1 MKKTIVFLLLVISF
15 ITVLAGDVIKVLQV
29 YSGGKKVSIPV
40 SNIDSLKHSLYD
52 ADSILHSDYT
62 TSTFYAIDRDYQI
75 PIASIDSIVI
85 GEIDMQQFEAQ
96 TKVIMDFINEQTELE
111 LNTFQ
116 TNLLSWLNANEF
128 IQEATINE
136 SKDFITI
143 LFKNGMDFYIDFQD
157 MSIYDGIDQTNAK
170 VAPKK
175 AIYNDSDGFHDVSSQ
190 TNERII
196 DNPNI
201 LFIKG
206 MDMFGSSLVYTAEKG
221 FLDYID
227 SSPVEYVV
235 DFSNESLD
243 FVIKNFADYGIII
256 ISQTHGGGGGS
267 FMVSRESQTN
277 QTNASFF
284 SHPNALIIYFEN
296 KEDII
301 VSKRVVRVP
310 KTEISIYAE
319 PVYLI
324 RPSLIEKKL
333 KGNNETIVYG
343 NYCWSGG
350 LSKYIK
356 SNTVVGFNTM
366 TNYAQN
372 YENTKKFIKMLTR
385 GYTCEDFVSNPYRYD
400 YEQSETGEVVPT
412 TNHQNSKQR
421 FFSIKTN
428 DIAFDENGSP
438 VITGQIKGYKNL
450 KHDNDDFNY
459 FLLIHKGDKQF
470 TPADGNWEAGAGSI
484 DVKPDG
490 TFTLK
495 CSDDYEIGKYY
506 GFIVGFMY
514 KGNYY
519 HGSSI
524 VAEIP
529 ERPICPDNN
538 HPHMIDLGLPSGTKW
553 ACCNVD
559 DDASKQS
566 PTNYG
571 SYYAWGETEEKSGEY
586 IPSTYQY
593 AYLDNNGRWWDYDT
607 RHYYRIQNI
616 GSDISGTQYDV
627 AHVKWGGGWQ
637 MPSLTQ
643 IKELL
648 DNTKRE
654 WTYQNGIAGRK
665 FTGGNGGTIFL
676 PAADCRDW
684 RLEDVGYHGCYWSS
698 TLYENQYKAY
708 NLNFGLGDVREYY
721 YDRYHGLSVRPVR

>member
-29 YSGGKKVSIPV
+29 YTGGKKVSIPV
-40 SNIDSLKHSLYD
+40 SNVDSLNHSLYD

-62 TSTFYAIDRDYQI
+62 TSIFHAIDRDYQI

-190 TNERII
+190 TDERII

-227 SSPVEYVV
+227 SSPVECVV

-284 SHPNALIIYFEN
+284 SYPNALIIYFEN

-372 YENTKKFIKMLTR
+372 YENTIKFIKMLTR

-428 DIAFDENGSP
+428 DITFEDNQP
-438 VITGQIKGYKNL
+438 VISGQIKGYKNL
-450 KHDNDDFNY
+450 KHDDIYCHVYMLWEADEN
-459 FLLIHKGDKQF
+459 F
-470 TPADGNWEAGAGSI
+470 TPMDKEWTHPEGSLNIDSDGMFTFKCHDLSI
-484 DVKPDG
+484 VEEEP
-490 TFTLK
+490 
-495 CSDDYEIGKYY
+495 Y
-506 GFIVGFMY
+506 GFIFSFEY
-514 KGNYY
+514 KNNIYY
-519 HGSSI
+519 GEPKLTRIPSS
-524 VAEIP
+524 V
-529 ERPICPDNN
+529 CPDFN

-553 ACCNVD
+553 ACCNV
-559 DDASKQS
+559 
-566 PTNYG
+566 G
-571 SYYAWGETEEKSGEY
+571 
-586 IPSTYQY
+586 
-593 AYLDNNGRWWDYDT
+593 AYT
-607 RHYYRIQNI
+607 PE
-616 GSDISGTQYDV
+616 
-627 AHVKWGGGWQ
+627 GGGSKLTWRKAKAASQ
-637 MPSLTQ
+637 LPS
-643 IKELL
+643 KEQFEELFNNCTRTNIEL
-648 DNTKRE
+648 RLVS
-654 WTYQNGIAGRK
+654 GVK
-665 FTGGNGGTIFL
+665 FTSKINGKSIFL
-676 PAADCRDW
+676 PIEDDFSEEIKDHYS
-684 RLEDVGYHGCYWSS
+684 LEYWSR
-698 TLYENQYKAY
+698 TAYDENDD
-708 NLNFGLGDVREYY
+708 GDDDEACYLSLHSDDYY
-721 YDRYHGLSVRPVR
+721 LIYDDVKEEKRVRPVSR